1 MNQNNC
7 NSNWKKIFGF
17 RNMQEKLEKKVAC
30 MTINP
35 SCSVCLS
42 CMYNVIRDFM
52 KSHLSVYILP
62 QIHRIFLKIL
72 LLNITN
78 IQKYLVLGEFKY
90 DFIKVW
96 NPYCVSFFLS
106 KRSKA
111 AVGGQIHP
119 DLFTLFFTCQKKYYI
134 QGIPVTAYSRK

>member
-1 MNQNNC
+1 MTLMVGPIGPIVCTLPSQADGKTTLTC
-7 NSNWKKIFGF
+7 VCRSLLTV
-17 RNMQEKLEKKVAC
+17 QKVAC

-35 SCSVCLS
+35 SWSVCLS

-96 NPYCVSFFLS
+96 NPYCVSFILS

-119 DLFTLFFTCQKKYYI
+119 DLFTLFFTC
-134 QGIPVTAYSRK
+134 